1 MSGWS
6 RPEAAELDRIQRL
19 VARSEVRAYI
29 FDQLQ
34 NPEWVAPLAE
44 RGFFDS
50 PPGPIRDDESG
61 SARLPLWPEGRYVA
75 RMASAAP
82 DAVGAVLQGQGPS
95 ENPIVTRT
103 LLQGAHSL
111 PDDHLRQLAP
121 TIVRW
126 LRQRL
131 EVHFG
136 CAFSDEAAA
145 VISRLA
151 RLGEAEAA
159 VDAAREL
166 LALERESDP
175 AVVEIDGE
183 AVEVDTKPVAR
194 MSEWEYQQSVAAILP
209 DVVDA
214 AGSDGLR
221 LFSSLLHDALRL
233 SNGRG
238 DPDEEAAY
246 SYIWRPSIAE
256 HHQNTDDGV
265 RSVLV
270 SAARDAAMRFAQT
283 SASALEDSVEQLER
297 RTLLH
302 RRIALHVLASVSGG
316 EQLAAERIADKTLFD
331 EICVRHEYASLLGS
345 RFSDVPDETR
355 QTYLGWILTGP
366 DIDAFRQ
373 AMTAREDSAPSAA
386 DEHAYLA
393 MWQRDWLSHVVGHL
407 PAQAEELYRQ
417 HVEQF
422 GEPEH
427 PEFPVWT
434 TTSSGP
440 ASPVEKEELESWPL
454 PRVFSYLRAWRPD
467 ESSALRGRSV
477 DDLGR
482 VFEEVVAGRATEFSD
497 GADQMV
503 SLEPTYVRQYLS
515 GLEKAVKE
523 GAQVT
528 WERVLGLMQSV
539 VQHPFEEDFEIPYRD
554 RDPGWRWARRAVASL
569 LNIGFAEG
577 DNRIPFEC
585 REAAWQVLEPLTS
598 DPNPSPAHEAE
609 NLDSMGPFTLA
620 INTNRGA
627 AIRAVMTY
635 ALWCRRN
642 LEVQKEDVSA
652 GFELMP
658 EARLVLDLHLRPA
671 IDPSVAIRAA
681 YGERLSLLSFLDNR
695 WLATKIGEIFPT
707 APELAT
713 LRSAAW
719 NAYICWTP
727 PYDSL
732 FEVLQDQYRAATESV
747 PSGGD
752 RDLSHSEQADQK
764 LGEHL
769 VTFYWRGTLPTDMLD
784 RWFEVAD
791 DDLAAH
797 SMNYIGRALR
807 NTTDD
812 VSSAVARRIRDLW
825 DTRIGVILDEP
836 DSHAREASAFAF
848 TFASAKL
855 DEDWSLSRFE
865 ATLSSGSPGR
875 LGRESIEHLSR
886 IAARKPVTAVRLT
899 LQMLENAVNQW
910 DHIGWREQVQAVLL
924 ATIDT
929 NGVETAEHRSAII
942 EHYVARGHYE
952 FRELIGPRRERPA

>member
-1 MSGWS
+1 MSNWS
-6 RPEAAELDRIQRL
+6 RPDAAELDQLQRL
-19 VARSEVRAYI
+19 VTRSEVRAYV
-29 FDQLQ
+29 FDELK

-44 RGFFDS
+44 REIFAS

-61 SARLPLWPEGRYVA
+61 SVRLPPWPEGRYLA
-75 RMASAAP
+75 RMAPLAP
-82 DAVGAVLQGQGPS
+82 DSVAAVLQTQAPS
-95 ENPIVTRT
+95 ANPIITRT

-111 PDDHLRQLAP
+111 PDGHLRQLAS
-121 TIVRW
+121 TIVQWIRP
-126 LRQRL
+126 RL
-131 EVHFG
+131 EAYYGDH
-136 CAFSDEAAA
+136 FSDEAAA
-145 VISRLA
+145 VLA
-151 RLGEAEAA
+151 RLASLGETDAA
-159 VDAAREL
+159 IDAARAL
-166 LALERESDP
+166 LALERDSDP

-183 AVEVDTKPVAR
+183 AVELGTNPVAQ
-194 MSEWEYQQSVAAILP
+194 MSEWEYEQAIAAILP
-209 DVVDA
+209 VLVDA
-214 AGSDGLR
+214 AGSEGLR
-221 LFSSLLHDALRL
+221 MFSSLLHDALRL

-238 DPDEEAAY
+238 DPDEEAVY
-246 SYIWRPSIAE
+246 SYIWRPSIAD
-256 HHQNTDDGV
+256 HHQNSDDGV

-283 SASALEDSVEQLER
+283 SSGALEDSVEQLER

-302 RRIALHVLASVSGG
+302 HRIALHVLASVSGG

-331 EICVRHEYASLLGS
+331 EIGVRHEYAALLRS
-345 RFSDVPDETR
+345 RFSELPDETR
-355 QTYLGWILTGP
+355 QTYLGWIVTGP

-373 AMTAREDSAPSAA
+373 AMAARVDTAPSAD
-386 DEHAYLA
+386 DEHAHVA
-393 MWQRDWLSHVVGHL
+393 IWQRDWLSYVVGQL
-407 PAQAEELYRQ
+407 PAEAEELYRQ

-422 GEPEH
+422 GEPDH
-427 PEFPVWT
+427 PDFPVWT
-434 TTSSGP
+434 TASSGP

-454 PRVFSYLRAWRPD
+454 PRVFAYLEAWRPD
-467 ESSALRGRSV
+467 DSSGRFGASV

-482 VFEEVVAGRATEFSD
+482 VLEDVVAGRAAEFSD
-497 GADQMV
+497 SADQMA
-503 SLEPTYVRQYLS
+503 SLQPTYVRQYLS

-528 WERVLGLMQSV
+528 WDRVLGLMQSV

-577 DNRIPFEC
+577 DNRIPFEL

-598 DPNPSPAHEAE
+598 DPNPSPAHEAD

-642 LEVQKEDVSA
+642 LELQKEDVSA
-652 GFELMP
+652 GFELIP

-732 FEVLQDQYRAATESV
+732 FEMLQDQYRAATESA
-747 PSGGD
+747 PSAGD
-752 RDLSHSEQADQK
+752 RDLSHTEQADQK

-769 VTFYWRGTLPTDMLD
+769 VTFYWRGTLPTAMLD

-812 VSSAVARRIRDLW
+812 VSPAVAQRIRDLW

-836 DSHAREASAFAF
+836 DSHAREASSFAF

-855 DEDWSLSRFE
+855 DEDWSLSRLE
-865 ATLSSGSPGR
+865 TTLRSGSPGR
-875 LGRESIEHLSR
+875 LGREPIEHLSR
-886 IAARKPVTAVRLT
+886 IAARKPATAARLT
-899 LQMLENAVNQW
+899 LQMLENAANHW
-910 DHIGWREQVQAVLL
+910 DHIGWREQVRAVLL
-924 ATIDT
+924 ATIDA
-929 NGVETAEHRSAII
+929 NDVETAEHRNAII
-942 EHYVARGHYE
+942 DYYVARGHYE